1 MGRKYFR
8 VKIIYAAVLVSNL
21 IYAGIALYFFKN
33 FHSGLPV
40 YSGHLTSGQ
49 KETFLL
55 LRMVFAGIAIF
66 YFFPLVYCF
75 SKRNSAADFP
85 KWYLYFYFSL
95 ALSESVSIL
104 GLALLFIT
112 SGLAVKTFFIF
123 LGLGVF
129 YQLISWPKLPSHL
142 IGSEEKS

>member
-1 MGRKYFR
+1 MGRKHFS
-8 VKIIYAAVLVSNL
+8 VKVIYAVFLVSNL
-21 IYAGIALYFFKN
+21 IYAGIALYFSKN
-33 FHSGLPV
+33 FHTGP
-40 YSGHLTSGQ
+40 LTSSQ

-129 YQLISWPKLPSHL
+129 YQLISWPKFPSHL